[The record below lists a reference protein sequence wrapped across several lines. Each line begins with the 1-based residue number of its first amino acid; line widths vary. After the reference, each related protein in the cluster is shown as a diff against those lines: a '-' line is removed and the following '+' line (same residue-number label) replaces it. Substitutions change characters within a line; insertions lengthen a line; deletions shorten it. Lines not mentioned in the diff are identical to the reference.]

1 MKQNTKYVKASKAG
15 APEMGVRGTGGTAS
29 AWSERFG
36 GAAVVTGASSGIGE
50 AFARALAE
58 RGMNLILVAREGERL
73 EVFAR
78 SLEAE
83 HRIRAI
89 PMALDLADPDVA
101 QTVSAGAEAAGLT
114 VGLLVNN
121 AGYGLFGDFTGQ
133 DPAEQAGMIDVNCRA
148 PVVLARKFAPGMV
161 ARGRGG
167 IIFVAST
174 AAYQPTPYFSVYA
187 ATKVFDLFM
196 GEALW
201 AELQQ
206 HGVEVLALSP
216 GHVPTGF
223 QARSGDPVTN
233 PPGGVSQPD
242 EIVATALAALGRKPS
257 AISGLRN
264 GAVAAL
270 VHLLPRTVVLH
281 ATMRYFKSLRPFG
294 QTIGAGAAVQRP
306 TISGDGRFV
315 RSVVRLLV
323 AFLAVSFIDLV
334 VCSLLTHKLRF
345 WFPAWIDAHWDSR
358 PGSWVTYSQ
367 SYMAGI
373 LFIPVLAAA
382 VVREFIPRA
391 AAGMR
396 TGIIV
401 GTVAV
406 FAFIAWWKGG
416 LMLKYHKEWE
426 AVAWVIL
433 TAVIWGLIRLGEEL
447 PARMERV
454 SPRRLA
460 VWLARGVSIFFL
472 VTAVADP
479 VLCIGVQGLPWSKG
493 TWAEVG
499 FLFPMGIAAWV
510 VARRLSM
517 NVPAGPR
524 GRRVHDQALANQPGT

>member
-1 MKQNTKYVKASKAG
+1 MKATLNQTFRADERWPSAN
-15 APEMGVRGTGGTAS
+15 GTGGGVS

-50 AFARALAE
+50 AFARALAA
-58 RGMNLILVAREGERL
+58 RGMNLILIAREGERL
-73 EVFAR
+73 EILAR
-78 SLEAE
+78 RLEAE
-83 HRIRAI
+83 HQIRAI
-89 PMALDLADPDVA
+89 PMAVDLADPEIA
-101 QTVSAGAEAAGLT
+101 QTVSAAAKAAGLP

-121 AGYGLFGDFTGQ
+121 AGYGLFGDFTAQ
-133 DPAEQAGMIDVNCRA
+133 DPSEQAGMIDVNCRA
-148 PVVLARKFAPGMV
+148 PVALARQFAPEMV
-161 ARGRGG
+161 ARGCGG

-201 AELQQ
+201 AELQP

-233 PPGGVSQPD
+233 PPGGVSTPE
-242 EIVATALAALGRKPS
+242 EIVATALSALGRKPS
-257 AISGLRN
+257 VISGLRN

-270 VHLLPRTVVLH
+270 VHLLPRTVVMN
-281 ATMRYFKSLRPFG
+281 ATMRYFKSLEPTV
-294 QTIGAGAAVQRP
+294 QIIGAGAATKWP
-306 TISGDGRFV
+306 ASSGDGRFA
-315 RSVVRLLV
+315 RSVVRLLA

-358 PGSWVTYSQ
+358 PDSWVTYSQ

-382 VVREFIPRA
+382 IVREFIPRA
-391 AAGMR
+391 AAGTR
-396 TGIIV
+396 NAIV
-401 GTVAV
+401 AGTLAV

-416 LMLKYHKEWE
+416 LMLKYHREWE
-426 AVAWVIL
+426 AVAWVVL
-433 TAVIWGLIRLGEEL
+433 TAVTWGLIRLGEEL
-447 PARMERV
+447 PARLEHV

-460 VWLARGVSIFFL
+460 TWLARGVSVLIL
-472 VTAVADP
+472 VMAVADP
-479 VLCIGVQGLPWSKG
+479 VLCVGVQGLPWSKG
-493 TWAEVG
+493 EWIEVG
-499 FLFPMGIAAWV
+499 FLGPAGIALWI
-510 VARRLSM
+510 VARRLSI
-517 NVPAGPR
+517 NIPAGSS
-524 GRRVHDQALANQPGT
+524 GQSVHEAASRPKYSN